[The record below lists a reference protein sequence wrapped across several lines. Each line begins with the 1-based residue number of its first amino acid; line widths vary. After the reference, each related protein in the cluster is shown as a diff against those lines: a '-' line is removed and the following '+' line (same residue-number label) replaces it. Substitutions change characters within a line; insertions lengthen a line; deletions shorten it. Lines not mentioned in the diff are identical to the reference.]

1 MRKIKRAVISVWDK
15 THLVELAKFLS
26 SNNIEIISTGGT
38 KEILEKSNI
47 PVRSVSSLTKQKE
60 IMDGRIKTIHPNLFG
75 GILADRS
82 NKNHV
87 EDLNQIDSKL
97 IDLVVINLYPFRTE
111 AVEKKLELEKSIEFI
126 DISSYVGMSRGEL
139 ILNKDINFNVKNKN
153 ILIVEDIVDSG
164 NTINF
169 LFEYINDKKPKSL
182 KIATLFFKPEAYNF
196 NMKIDWIGFNISNE
210 FIVGYGLDHN
220 EIYRNRKSI
229 YILEDE

>member
-1 MRKIKRAVISVWDK
+1 MKEYLNEKKIK
-15 THLVELAKFLS
+15 E
-26 SNNIEIISTGGT
+26 
-38 KEILEKSNI
+38 
-47 PVRSVSSLTKQKE
+47 
-60 IMDGRIKTIHPNLFG
+60 RIKILGEEITKAYKNQNELTILCVLKGSF
-75 GILADRS
+75 IFLADLVR
-82 NKNHV
+82 
-87 EDLNQIDSKL
+87 EIELDL
-97 IDLVVINLYPFRTE
+97 
-111 AVEKKLELEKSIEFI
+111 SIEFI
-126 DISSYVGMSRGEL
+126 DISSYVGISRGEL

-169 LFEYINDKKPKSL
+169 LFKYINDKKPKSL

-220 EIYRNRKSI
+220 EIHRNKKSI